1 MEDLENRPDRR
12 TREVQAESIAYT
24 VCQHYGLDTSDY
36 SFGYVAGWSA
46 GRELAELKS
55 SLETIRST
63 AAEIIN
69 SIDGHIAELQKAQEQ
84 AQDAPR
90 EKAAMPE
97 YIYKIEANPRTTGD
111 NDRFFLQAYLPQEN
125 GRAKIGDVLY
135 IGSLAKCRELMG
147 GLNAGELTQGEVKEL
162 YAKAQEAE
170 ADKDTFSIY
179 QLKQGDE
186 TRDFRFEPYDRL
198 QAAGNVVDKANYE
211 LVYSAE
217 LTPGTSLEDIY
228 TRFNIDHP
236 KDFKGHSL
244 SVSDVVVLHQI
255 GRAHV

>member
-1 MEDLENRPDRR
+1 MLQMLMFPFE
-12 TREVQAESIAYT
+12 AESIAYT

-69 SIDGHIAELQKAQEQ
+69 SIDEHIAELQKEQ

-162 YAKAQEAE
+162 YAKAQEVE

-198 QAAGNVVDKANYE
+198 QAAGNVVDM
-211 LVYSAE
+211 V
-217 LTPGTSLEDIY
+217 LEY
-228 TRFNIDHP
+228 
-236 KDFKGHSL
+236 K
-244 SVSDVVVLHQI
+244 
-255 GRAHV
+255 